1 MNAYIPNFSAKNQP
15 ITETFLKD
23 RIADVICRIQREQGL
38 NDRQLAELVFCK
50 TDTITNA
57 RNRDNKLS
65 AHILFNLLLVSPN
78 ALEGLLHYF
87 DRRSVPLGAKCD
99 TDTLASV
106 SAAVHSLAVAAAH
119 NGPNDRDCLEMESI
133 LDTAIDGLCAIKSR
147 CLTIREGRS

>member
-1 MNAYIPNFSAKNQP
+1 MNAYIPNFLAKNQP
-15 ITETFLKD
+15 ISETFLKD

-38 NDRQLAELVFCK
+38 NDRQLAEFVFCK

-99 TDTLASV
+99 TDVMSSV
-106 SAAVHSLAVAAAH
+106 TGALHDLAVAAQHGGA
-119 NGPNDRDCLEMESI
+119 NDTDCLKMETA
-133 LDTAIDGLCAIKSR
+133 LDAAIDGLCAMKSR
-147 CLTIREGRS
+147 CLTIREQRA